1 MLAAY
6 FIIVLSI
13 LVAASWFK
21 GCEFFQVHIMA
32 DSLAPKALSKKFP
45 LAKRL

>member
-1 MLAAY
+1 MRAY

-21 GCEFFQVHIMA
+21 GCE
-32 DSLAPKALSKKFP
+32 LLLSPHYGRFARP
-45 LAKRL
+45 